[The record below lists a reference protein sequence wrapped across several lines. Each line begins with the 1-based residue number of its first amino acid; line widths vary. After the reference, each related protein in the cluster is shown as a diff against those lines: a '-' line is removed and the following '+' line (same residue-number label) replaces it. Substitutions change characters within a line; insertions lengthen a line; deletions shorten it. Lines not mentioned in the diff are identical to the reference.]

1 MSGTTLQRRPGTH
14 TIRQPLLP
22 ARWRRFLGQAITYLV
37 LTTLAAFFMIP
48 LYWMLSTAL
57 KSRWEVFAWPIQWI
71 PAHIQWSNFS
81 QVVTRVPFWRYAGNT
96 TLLVMANVVG
106 QLLAVPLAA
115 YSFARLRFPGR
126 NVLFFVV
133 IATMMIPGQV
143 TMIPLFTIFQRAKLV
158 NTYWPLILPAFG
170 GGAFYIFLMHQYI
183 KTLPRDLDDAARI
196 DGAGTWAILY
206 RVIVPLCKPPLTII
220 VVYTFMGVWNDF
232 LHPLIYLDDSRLFT
246 LQLGLAMFKGR
257 FDVEWNLLMAATLMT
272 VVPLLVVYFVVQRQ
286 LIGGIASV
294 GLKG

>member
-1 MSGTTLQRRPGTH
+1 MSGTTLQKRPGPH

-57 KSRWEVFAWPIQWI
+57 KSRWEVFAWPIEWI
-71 PAHIQWSNFS
+71 PTHIQWSNFG

-96 TLLVMANVVG
+96 TVLVIANVAG

-126 NVLFFVV
+126 NALFFVV

-143 TMIPLFTIFQRAKLV
+143 TMIPLFTIFQRTKLV

-220 VVYTFMGVWNDF
+220 VVYTFVGVWNDF